1 MPRYRR
7 RYLYPDNDTPRL
19 DIGGWFGCVLV
30 LTILMILIEV

>member
-7 RYLYPDNDTPRL
+7 RYLYPNNEPPRL
-19 DIGGWFGCVLV
+19 DIGGLFCCVLV